1 MYSVHLVSFVAIY
14 LVSRQRA
21 RTEGPPSRHLGRLEA
36 LLLLL
41 LVVGVELFFAMLGR
55 LYEWAFISNVD
66 RYVAFANLPRLTA
79 QVAGHLDGI
88 RLTAEIALLCFLFQ
102 RYAKYRFWI
111 AGWIVLLAVRTVVQ
125 GQSRTELALVFFA
138 ALIMF
143 HRLVRPIR
151 FRWLLLLSGSAL
163 AGFLLLGFLRIG
175 VADRERLSGVQRLFV
190 ANEFETLM
198 ANAYDLDGRVR
209 SGTLDPLPR
218 GFFASD
224 VLAIVPQQLSPWEK
238 LSPANWY
245 MRTMYPR
252 EAEAGMGFCFGT
264 VSEAI
269 VGGGWPA
276 LVARGALLG
285 LVLGLFQRIAASRQ
299 RSFWWFL
306 FTIWLSVL
314 IYNSFRMTTFSILVL
329 VWYRFLPVVVGVSAV
344 AWLVRSVIGGRRG
357 TRSLTPREK
366 T

>member
-1 MYSVHLVSFVAIY
+1 
-14 LVSRQRA
+14 
-21 RTEGPPSRHLGRLEA
+21 
-36 LLLLL
+36 
-41 LVVGVELFFAMLGR
+41 
-55 LYEWAFISNVD
+55 
-66 RYVAFANLPRLTA
+66 
-79 QVAGHLDGI
+79 
-88 RLTAEIALLCFLFQ
+88 
-102 RYAKYRFWI
+102 
-111 AGWIVLLAVRTVVQ
+111 
-125 GQSRTELALVFFA
+125 
-138 ALIMF
+138 
-143 HRLVRPIR
+143 
-151 FRWLLLLSGSAL
+151 
-163 AGFLLLGFLRIG
+163 
-175 VADRERLSGVQRLFV
+175 
-190 ANEFETLM
+190 
-198 ANAYDLDGRVR
+198 
-209 SGTLDPLPR
+209 
-218 GFFASD
+218 
-224 VLAIVPQQLSPWEK
+224 
-238 LSPANWY
+238 
-245 MRTMYPR
+245 
-252 EAEAGMGFCFGT
+252 MGFCFGT